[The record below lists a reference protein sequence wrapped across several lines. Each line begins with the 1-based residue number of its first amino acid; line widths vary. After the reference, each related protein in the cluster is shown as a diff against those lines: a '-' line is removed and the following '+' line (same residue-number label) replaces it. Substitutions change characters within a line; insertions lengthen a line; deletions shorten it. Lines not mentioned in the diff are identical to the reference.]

1 MHSSVCSLSHIAWLR
16 QHKYEVDC
24 DWLTQI
30 LITGCGK
37 GWIKKKNTTFSL
49 AYPIT
54 NNVPSP
60 AVLWIL
66 GMLYIYFCQAFWRTF
81 WEQSCPNGAL
91 HFDGESLISET
102 EWMPNLTGYWIKM
115 TVKRGHLFYKGEML
129 WWWLLYWQAFSFAP
143 FLFLQKEITFTFLN
157 NKWLVY

>member
-37 GWIKKKNTTFSL
+37 GWIKNKHNLQSCWSNHKQCTFSRRTL
-49 AYPIT
+49 NFRDAI
-54 NNVPSP
+54 
-60 AVLWIL
+60 
-66 GMLYIYFCQAFWRTF
+66 YIYICPAFWRTF
-81 WEQSCPNGAL
+81 CGQSCPNGAL